1 MNCPERGWGR
11 ASSRTWL
18 LELSVAYTNDS
29 QPRYNAKQ
37 ELPHGAVH
45 FAFVRCSSV
54 PDKSGAK
61 ISSGRIVISFS
72 IQRFSLFLT
81 KLLDCRRI

>member
-11 ASSRTWL
+11 ASSRTWR
-18 LELSVAYTNDS
+18 LELSVVYTNHS
-29 QPRYNAKQ
+29 QTHSNAKQ
-37 ELPHGAVH
+37 ELPHRAVP
-45 FAFVRCSSV
+45 FAFVCCSSV

-72 IQRFSLFLT
+72 IQRVSPFLT